1 MYKIAEINFL
11 VRNNEIKQMFVPLFQ
26 GEFDTFKDIYLN
38 NLKDGNVSDKY
49 IYPEGFYPI
58 CVEEIFT
65 DIETAKKRIEKHK
78 VDFTKHQI
86 LQANLGIV
94 KIHTY

>member
-1 MYKIAEINFL
+1 MYTIAEVNYL
-11 VRNNEIKQMFVPLFQ
+11 VSNNEIKQMFVPLFK
-26 GEFDTFKDIYLN
+26 GEFDTLKDEYLK
-38 NLKDGNVSDKY
+38 NLKEGNVSDKY

-65 DIETAKKRIEKHK
+65 DIEKAKKRIEKHK
-78 VDFTKHQI
+78 VDFAKHQTI
-86 LQANLGIV
+86 QASLGIV